1 MSDLLS
7 FGNGHS
13 RGVSMHIIKLL
24 IPLMLWS
31 FLYIGDKIGAKKG
44 AADSAL
50 TSLIA
55 RPSHSSGGKTIFH
68 FYAYSC
74 VT

>member
-1 MSDLLS
+1 
-7 FGNGHS
+7 
-13 RGVSMHIIKLL
+13 
-24 IPLMLWS
+24 MLWS